1 MKNNEY
7 FHLGGVLLAI
17 TAAVALLLGFFN
29 NLTADVIAATK
40 EENERLSM
48 QSVMPNASSFE
59 TIEPENMQQD
69 SIITGISEALDENGQ
84 RVGYCFS
91 LSPKGYGGEVSV
103 MVGVNSDLTVN
114 GVSIISHSET
124 PGLGANAANE
134 EWLSQFS
141 GKTAGITVVKSS
153 AQGNQI
159 QAVTSA
165 TITSTAVTTAV
176 NSALDMAE
184 TLNEEAQQQ

>member
-40 EENERLSM
+40 AENERLSM
-48 QSVMPNASSFE
+48 QSVMPNAASFE
-59 TIEPENMQQD
+59 TLEPESVQQD
-69 SIITGISEALDENGQ
+69 SIITGISEALDENGE
-84 RVGYCFS
+84 RIGYCFS
-91 LSPKGYGGEVSV
+91 LAPKGYGGEVSV
-103 MVGVNSDLTVN
+103 MVGVNSDLTVS
-114 GVSIISHSET
+114 GVSITSHSET
-124 PGLGANAANE
+124 PGLGANAADK

-141 GKTAGITVVKSS
+141 GKTAGITVVKNS

-184 TLNEEAQQQ
+184 TLNKEAQQQ

>member
-124 PGLGANAANE
+124 PGLGANASDE

-184 TLNEEAQQQ
+184 TLNEEAQ